1 MACLIVFSCRY
12 LSENAGPRRA
22 LNHASGTLK
31 VDFHVQEN
39 RAEMAAHSQILW
51 GAVVPKV
58 YDPHRARHLASLGGC
73 CVRASSRVWTR
84 MRLVT
89 GRNTTA
95 NTEIMLLLA
104 WTEFVVDNMGI
115 EVLFPFEFSSP
126 EKA

>member
-1 MACLIVFSCRY
+1 
-12 LSENAGPRRA
+12 
-22 LNHASGTLK
+22 
-31 VDFHVQEN
+31 
-39 RAEMAAHSQILW
+39 
-51 GAVVPKV
+51 
-58 YDPHRARHLASLGGC
+58 
-73 CVRASSRVWTR
+73 